1 MAAHRV
7 EVGVTATVQSS
18 RPPGSPESR
27 AAALDPA
34 RGPRYPAGVTLPLE
48 AHLRRPLPRRPL
60 ARIPSPL
67 ESHPIL
73 AEECNLESFLL
84 KRDDLAG
91 GNKRR
96 ALEWL
101 LPAAGPSLLTMGGYG
116 STWCAA
122 LAAAAGDTGQRVEVA
137 LFPQPWSA
145 AVAGVLGTTVAG
157 AGVHLAARRWRLPA
171 ALARAWVAARRHG
184 PVAWLPPGGATPLG
198 VLGSV
203 NALLECAAQVGT
215 EGLPR
220 PEAIVVPYGSGGTAA
235 GLLVGADLV
244 GWPVTIVAVRVT
256 DPWFTTRRRI
266 LSLAARTRALLGAP
280 AGAAAL
286 RLDATQLGPGY
297 GHDTATA
304 AMARTR
310 LAERGV
316 VLDATYSAK
325 ACAAVRGLAGSFR
338 HVCFWHTFD
347 PSLVAP
353 PMDHPVLRD
362 AHRYA
367 ESLWPPPTST

>member
-34 RGPRYPAGVTLPLE
+34 RSPRYPAGVTLPLE

-157 AGVHLAARRWRLPA
+157 AGVHRAARRWRLPA
-171 ALARAWVAARRHG
+171 ALARAWAAARRHG
-184 PVAWLPPGGATPLG
+184 PVTWLPPGGSAPLG

-203 NALLECAAQVGT
+203 NALLECAGQLAAQ
-215 EGLPR
+215 GLPR
-220 PEAIVVPYGSGGTAA
+220 PDAIVVPYGSGGTAA
-235 GLLVGADLV
+235 GLLVGADLI

-256 DPWFTTRRRI
+256 DPWFTTRGRI
-266 LSLAARTRALLGAP
+266 LSLAARTRALLEAP
-280 AGAAAL
+280 AGAATL
-286 RLDATQLGPGY
+286 RLDGAQLGAGY

-304 AMARTR
+304 ARARAR

>member
-34 RGPRYPAGVTLPLE
+34 RSPRYPAGVTLPLE

-171 ALARAWVAARRHG
+171 ALARAWAAARRHG
-184 PVAWLPPGGATPLG
+184 PVTWLPPGGSAPLG

-203 NALLECAAQVGT
+203 NALLECAGQLASQ
-215 EGLPR
+215 GLPR
-220 PEAIVVPYGSGGTAA
+220 PDAIVVPYGSGGTAA
-235 GLLVGADLV
+235 GLLVGADLI

-256 DPWFTTRRRI
+256 DPWFTTRGRI
-266 LSLAARTRALLGAP
+266 LSLAARTRALLEAP
-280 AGAAAL
+280 AGAATL
-286 RLDATQLGPGY
+286 RLDGAQLGAGY

-304 AMARTR
+304 ARARAR

>member
-171 ALARAWVAARRHG
+171 ALARAWAAARRHG
-184 PVAWLPPGGATPLG
+184 PVTWLPPGGSAPLG

-203 NALLECAAQVGT
+203 NALLECAGQLASQ
-215 EGLPR
+215 GLPR
-220 PEAIVVPYGSGGTAA
+220 PDAIVVPYGSGGTAA
-235 GLLVGADLV
+235 GLLVGADLI

-347 PSLVAP
+347 PTLVAP

>member
-171 ALARAWVAARRHG
+171 ALARAWAAARRHG
-184 PVAWLPPGGATPLG
+184 PVTWLPPGGSAPLG

-203 NALLECAAQVGT
+203 NALLECAGQLASQ
-215 EGLPR
+215 GLPR
-220 PEAIVVPYGSGGTAA
+220 PDAIVVPCGSGGTAA
-235 GLLVGADLV
+235 GLLVGADLI

-256 DPWFTTRRRI
+256 DPWFTTRGRI
-266 LSLAARTRALLGAP
+266 LSLAARTRALLEAP
-280 AGAAAL
+280 AGAATL
-286 RLDATQLGPGY
+286 RLDGAQLGAGY

-304 AMARTR
+304 ARARAR

>member
-34 RGPRYPAGVTLPLE
+34 RSPRYPAGVTLPLE

-171 ALARAWVAARRHG
+171 ALARAWAAARRHG
-184 PVAWLPPGGATPLG
+184 PVTWLPPGGSAPLG

-203 NALLECAAQVGT
+203 NALLECAGQLAAQ
-215 EGLPR
+215 GLPR
-220 PEAIVVPYGSGGTAA
+220 PDAIVVPYGSGGTAA
-235 GLLVGADLV
+235 GLLVGADLI

-256 DPWFTTRRRI
+256 DPWFTTRGRI
-266 LSLAARTRALLGAP
+266 LSLAARTRALLEAP
-280 AGAAAL
+280 AGAATL
-286 RLDATQLGPGY
+286 RLDGAQLGAGY

-304 AMARTR
+304 ARARAR

>member
-1 MAAHRV
+1 
-7 EVGVTATVQSS
+7 
-18 RPPGSPESR
+18 
-27 AAALDPA
+27 
-34 RGPRYPAGVTLPLE
+34 
-48 AHLRRPLPRRPL
+48 
-60 ARIPSPL
+60 
-67 ESHPIL
+67 
-73 AEECNLESFLL
+73 
-84 KRDDLAG
+84 
-91 GNKRR
+91 
-96 ALEWL
+96 
-101 LPAAGPSLLTMGGYG
+101 MGGYG

-171 ALARAWVAARRHG
+171 ALARAWAAARRHG
-184 PVAWLPPGGATPLG
+184 PVTWLPPGGSAPLG

-203 NALLECAAQVGT
+203 NALLECAGQLASQ
-215 EGLPR
+215 GLPR
-220 PEAIVVPYGSGGTAA
+220 PDAIVVPYGSGGTAA
-235 GLLVGADLV
+235 GLLVGADLI

-256 DPWFTTRRRI
+256 DPWFTTRGRI

-286 RLDATQLGPGY
+286 RLDGAQLGAGY

-304 AMARTR
+304 ARARAR